1 MNQLILYET
10 IKIKSG
16 FRECTEFKK
25 QLNQCLENNIIDY
38 CKIAVNNYKKCLAE
52 NEIPHYI
59 IKKTKD
65 TPETQ

>member
-16 FRECTEFKK
+16 FRKCTEFKK
-25 QLNQCLENNIIDY
+25 QLNQCLENNIIDD
-38 CKIAVNNYKKCLAE
+38 CKIAVNNYKKCLAL

-65 TPETQ
+65 THESQ

>member
-25 QLNQCLENNIIDY
+25 QLNQCLENNIIDD
-38 CKIAVNNYKKCLAE
+38 CKIAVNNYKKCLAT
-52 NEIPHYI
+52 NEIPYHI

-65 TPETQ
+65 TPENQ